1 MTDFSH
7 EPVMRIQSNRAKLV
21 LTWAKAI
28 AIVVAAFG
36 AAYAGI
42 LTRGEPKANRAYEE
56 LAKAFNELRTQAA
69 EDRAYM
75 RGFLDG
81 QKQAPVVVAST
92 PIVKPDHKKCERD
105 VFKITPVIKPAFK
118 PAPPAPSFL
127 KRAPAQPLPPY
138 IDQLPKK

>member
-1 MTDFSH
+1 MNDFSH
-7 EPVMRIQSNRAKLV
+7 EPVVRIRSDRAKLI

-81 QKQAPVVVAST
+81 QKQPPASIAST
-92 PIVKPDHKKCERD
+92 PVVKPDHKKCERD
-105 VFKITPVIKPAFK
+105 VFKIVKPVFK
-118 PAPPAPSFL
+118 PAPPTAPPSFL
-127 KRAPAQPLPPY
+127 KRAPAQPLPPD